1 VGAAKAIAK
10 HPQLLRLSVEHNL
23 NPKLR
28 YLAEE
33 VGLGRDGAAKVI
45 LRCPQVLGFNVECN
59 LTPKVRFLV
68 EETGAGREGAADL
81 ILAYPSLLCMSIER
95 TLRPTLC
102 FLVENFPETNA
113 ADALRTVSPADSYR
127 GCGCCGGT
135 AKRGASPPPPW
146 PRSRQRSSARRW
158 A

>member
-1 VGAAKAIAK
+1 MGAAKAIAK

-68 EETGAGREGAADL
+68 EETGAGREGAADTS
-81 ILAYPSLLCMSIER
+81 AVG
-95 TLRPTLC
+95 
-102 FLVENFPETNA
+102 LVVCRCE
-113 ADALRTVSPADSYR
+113 R
-127 GCGCCGGT
+127 GCVEEGGGDG
-135 AKRGASPPPPW
+135 RGVGT
-146 PRSRQRSSARRW
+146 
-158 A
+158 